1 MKDYERRSAEI
12 QIALIAN
19 HIYKS
24 NRNMQALVNFFRDT
38 AKLLNIPNPEYI
50 ETAVINY
57 KKLMPTIHE
66 LVMVSDLAKSRS
78 KYQKSSIIKEFVG
91 RNKFYETLKQTN
103 MVDELV
109 SKTNPQIGDTLVK
122 YIIGLKELSQNLSD
136 FICDK
141 YEDML

>member
-12 QIALIAN
+12 QIAILAN
-19 HIYKS
+19 YLYKT
-24 NRNMQALVNFFRDT
+24 NKNMQALVNFFRDT

-57 KKLMPTIHE
+57 KKLMPTLNE
-66 LVMVSDLAKSRS
+66 LVMVSDLASSRS
-78 KYQKSSIIKEFVG
+78 KYMKSNIIKEFIG

-103 MVDELV
+103 LVNELQ
-109 SKTNPQIGDTLVK
+109 SKTNPIIGDTLVK
-122 YIIGLKELSQNLSD
+122 YIIGLKDLSKNLND
-136 FICDK
+136 FLCDK